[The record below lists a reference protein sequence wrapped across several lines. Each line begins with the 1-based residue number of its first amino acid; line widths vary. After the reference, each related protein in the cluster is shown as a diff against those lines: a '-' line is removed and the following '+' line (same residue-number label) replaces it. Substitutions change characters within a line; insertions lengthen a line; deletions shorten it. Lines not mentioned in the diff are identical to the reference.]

1 MPIRRSPAKRS
12 RLASASATTRV
23 MMRPTVAQAT
33 PSSSPTACLEVW
45 TASQAAVSS
54 KARVWPAPWRAQG
67 TAATTTPCSEQ
78 QTLGASA
85 SRSAPTTP
93 RSNAR
98 QRRRPWPWSKPG
110 QRRPHRPQRRLTPL
124 RGRTDTTS
132 ACSSWSKQTR
142 STTACSTP
150 TSLAHSLADRTPFP
164 FFRIQPSESR
174 NRRRA
179 TACSHIRP
187 SRHPR
192 IGEKSPFS
200 AGGPTDTVTRLIAEP
215 MSKKLG
221 TQIVVQNV
229 EGAGGTVAAGEVA
242 QARPDGYTVLMHHI
256 GMSTAPALYADL
268 PYKPLEDFKTI
279 GLVTEVPMTLIARR
293 DFQPNTLQELVAYV
307 KANAD
312 KVTYANAGIGAASHL
327 CGLLFQKAIGVK
339 LQEVPYEGTGP
350 ALTDIVG
357 GQVDFMCDQT
367 TNTTGQIKSRE
378 VKAYAVTTP
387 ERVESL
393 PDLPTAKEAGLTD
406 LELSVWHGLYVPADT
421 PDEVVGTLSDALKVA
436 LADQGVID
444 KLAELGTA
452 PVAADRATPEAHRQ
466 QLEEQLGVW
475 GPIIE
480 EAGVK
485 AS

>member
-1 MPIRRSPAKRS
+1 
-12 RLASASATTRV
+12 
-23 MMRPTVAQAT
+23 MRHARPLGTVR
-33 PSSSPTACLEVW
+33 PLVLLI
-45 TASQAAVSS
+45 AV
-54 KARVWPAPWRAQG
+54 ALV
-67 TAATTTPCSEQ
+67 
-78 QTLGASA
+78 L
-85 SRSAPTTP
+85 
-93 RSNAR
+93 
-98 QRRRPWPWSKPG
+98 
-110 QRRPHRPQRRLTPL
+110 
-124 RGRTDTTS
+124 
-132 ACSSWSKQTR
+132 
-142 STTACSTP
+142 TACSDGSDGD
-150 TSLAHSLADRTPFP
+150 TSAGGGAEGYPDRNITVVV
-164 FFRIQPSESR
+164 
-174 NRRRA
+174 
-179 TACSHIRP
+179 
-187 SRHPR
+187 
-192 IGEKSPFS
+192 PFS
-200 AGGPTDTVTRLIAEP
+200 AGGPTDTVTRLIAKP
-215 MSKKLG
+215 MSDKLG
-221 TQIVVQNV
+221 AQIVVQNV

-242 QARPDGYTVLMHHI
+242 RAKPDGYTVLMHHI

-279 GLVTEVPMTLIARR
+279 GLVTEVPMTIIARR
-293 DFQPNTLQELVAYV
+293 DFEPNTLQELVAYV

-367 TNTTGQIKSRE
+367 TNTTSQIKARE

-393 PDLPTAKEAGLTD
+393 PDLPTAKEAGLDD

-436 LADQGVID
+436 LADQNVVS

-466 QLEEQLGVW
+466 HLEAQLGVW